1 MTNFLSHTRPNRAR
15 RDDAAAAA
23 DREEPWELGPAAPA
37 GAVDLG
43 NPETGAMG
51 CEGSVAGSAVPRASA
66 TTQLCNFRRT
76 GHGPEQAPYNP

>member
-51 CEGSVAGSAVPRASA
+51 CEGSVAGSGDCDSE
-66 TTQLCNFRRT
+66 
-76 GHGPEQAPYNP
+76 G